1 MTTGKKITGIYP
13 DNLNF
18 PDSIIPKTSQ
28 ISDLQKN
35 LLNSGALDLVDHKD
49 PFGRS
54 CKAYAGFK
62 NPHDDTIQQI
72 AQKIS
77 DQKAAL
83 PDNWDHVNYAQR
95 TVVDGSL
102 IGPGQTTRKLT
113 DIEIR
118 DIKFVEGAIKD
129 IAFLSNRQSGMCVTE
144 FTDTNAQWTVM
155 GNTAY
160 YGNDVALP
168 TSPSS
173 PGGIAIPGLAGYMSM
188 VSSFSSLANVLAN
201 VPSTASGPCKFI
213 ESAMGA
219 LMKAG
224 GILGQ
229 ILSKVLQVAGIL
241 ALAMAVIGLAK
252 MLIDIIKEDI
262 RYLGNILEK
271 LLQAALAGLLGE
283 LAKDPCMA
291 YLLTAG
297 IATASTLKTLDL
309 I

>member
-1 MTTGKKITGIYP
+1 M
-13 DNLNF
+13 
-18 PDSIIPKTSQ
+18 
-28 ISDLQKN
+28 
-35 LLNSGALDLVDHKD
+35 
-49 PFGRS
+49 
-54 CKAYAGFK
+54 C
-62 NPHDDTIQQI
+62 
-72 AQKIS
+72 
-77 DQKAAL
+77 
-83 PDNWDHVNYAQR
+83 
-95 TVVDGSL
+95 
-102 IGPGQTTRKLT
+102 
-113 DIEIR
+113 IR
-118 DIKFVEGAIKD
+118 D
-129 IAFLSNRQSGMCVTE
+129 R
-144 FTDTNAQWTVM
+144 
-155 GNTAY
+155 
-160 YGNDVALP
+160 
-168 TSPSS
+168 
-173 PGGIAIPGLAGYMSM
+173 LAGYMSM

-297 IATASTLKTLDL
+297 IATATTLKTLDL